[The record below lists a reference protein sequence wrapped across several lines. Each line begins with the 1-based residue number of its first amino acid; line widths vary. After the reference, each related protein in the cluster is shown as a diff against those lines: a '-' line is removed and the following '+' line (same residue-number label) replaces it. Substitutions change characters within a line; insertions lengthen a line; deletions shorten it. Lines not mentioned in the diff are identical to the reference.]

1 MLLKWGILLT
11 GSPWDSPTSLLR
23 SPVAWVRAIFV
34 EASTRP
40 SSAHIL
46 QVQWFGEVEG
56 VCSWQNICTYDGLFH
71 TFTYGLTN
79 CRHYLGYVIPNL
91 PSSRPPSS
99 VTLTGTSF
107 TSSERASLN
116 AVKCIIPPRLRKLP
130 ALILPFS
137 FFWPSLQQMLATYRA
152 NCRMPL
158 QKSQM

>member
-1 MLLKWGILLT
+1 MQDLLLLT

-79 CRHYLGYVIPNL
+79 CRHHMAMLYQ
-91 PSSRPPSS
+91 PSVFQIALVCHSDWD
-99 VTLTGTSF
+99 VLH
-107 TSSERASLN
+107 SSERAFECGKMHHSTTPEKTPS
-116 AVKCIIPPRLRKLP
+116 VDPPVFFLLTLAPANVGHIQGKLSDAP
-130 ALILPFS
+130 AKN
-137 FFWPSLQQMLATYRA
+137 QM
-152 NCRMPL
+152 
-158 QKSQM
+158 